1 MIRLLDCTLRE
12 APVKNLAFGEKLITD
27 FITGLENSKLDVIE
41 VGFLKNGTYLPGS
54 TIFSRTEQIEP
65 YLKNKKTGVLY
76 VALVDFGRFDL
87 ENLSPYNGKSI
98 DGIRIC
104 FKKHER
110 EQVICFAEEI
120 KKKGYKIFIQCV
132 DSLGYDEQ
140 ELRTFIQKVNIL
152 EPYAFSIVDT
162 FGGMYLDDVER
173 IYSLVSQELDAQI
186 CLGFHGHNNLLL
198 ANSNAQYFISRA
210 KNERREIMVD
220 TSMMGCG
227 RGAGNAHSELLAE
240 YLNKFCGCSYNMEA
254 ILDLLYSIMPQIL
267 KQAEFGYSIPYF
279 LSGKNQSH
287 VFNVDY
293 LKKYGLSFNDIWSV
307 ISKLDTRDKKAYNY
321 PKLDELANIR
331 KGKADHA

>member
-1 MIRLLDCTLRE
+1 MIKLLDCTLRE
-12 APVKNLAFGEKLITD
+12 APVKDLAFGEKLITD
-27 FITGLENSKLDVIE
+27 FIVGLEKSRLNVIE
-41 VGFLKNGTYLPGS
+41 IGFLKNGAYHPGS

-65 YLKNKKTGVLY
+65 YLKNKKARILY

-87 ENLSPYNGKSI
+87 ENLSPYNSKSV

-104 FKKHER
+104 FKKHEK
-110 EQVICFAEEI
+110 EQVIDFAEEI

-132 DSLGYDEQ
+132 DSLGYEEQ
-140 ELRTFIQKVNIL
+140 ELKEFIQKVNDL

-162 FGGMYLDDVER
+162 FGGMYLEDVER
-173 IYSLVSQELDAQI
+173 IYTQVNQELNAQI

-198 ANSNAQYFISRA
+198 ANSNAQYFVSRA

-220 TSMMGCG
+220 ASMMGCG

-240 YLNKFCGCSYNMEA
+240 YLNKSCGCSYNMDA
-254 ILDLLYSIMPQIL
+254 ILDMLYKIMPQIL